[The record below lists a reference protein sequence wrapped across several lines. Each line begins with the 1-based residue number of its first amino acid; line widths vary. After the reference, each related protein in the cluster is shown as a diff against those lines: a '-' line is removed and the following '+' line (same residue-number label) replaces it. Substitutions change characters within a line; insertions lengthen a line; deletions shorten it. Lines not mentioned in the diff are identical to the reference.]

1 MVNTCQALSYLLIY
15 SQTKWAPQIHE
26 MGILLVVSLKQGG
39 GLKIHFTI
47 KLKSFLKTNQKPLN
61 EPNLIAHDLMVNWLF
76 GLQVWEV
83 MKSKKLCDHQTAQ
96 WFSSEPN

>member
-39 GLKIHFTI
+39 GLKIHFTL
-47 KLKSFLKTNQKPLN
+47 KLKSFFKN
-61 EPNLIAHDLMVNWLF
+61 
-76 GLQVWEV
+76 
-83 MKSKKLCDHQTAQ
+83 KSKAIK
-96 WFSSEPN
+96 